1 MQLRLQ
7 DVAAHLARELAP
19 LYVIHGDEPL
29 FAIEA
34 GDAIRA
40 AARRAGCE
48 EREVFIVEQHFRWDA
63 FAASN
68 ANLGLF
74 GSRKLIDLRIPSGK
88 PGAEGAAHLE
98 RHARQRDDDNVTLV
112 TLPRLDRATQS
123 SAWFMALADRGVTI
137 AVTPLDRAALP
148 SWIAERLAR
157 NGQRVARDTLAFLA
171 QRCEGNLLAA
181 RQEIDKLAL
190 LLPAGELAP
199 DDVERAV
206 ADVARYDLQELSEAW
221 LAGDA
226 ARTLRILEGLRSEG
240 EPITLVVWQLGE
252 DLHALGAVHEAMA
265 RGQGLASAVRNV
277 RVWGKRQA
285 ALERAARRLKEA
297 DLLPLLSQLAKL
309 DALAKGLGDTD
320 PWDALVD
327 SALALCARN
336 PHPGPS
342 PAGRAEGG
350 ERQRGG

>member
-29 FAIEA
+29 FATEA

-48 EREVFIVEQHFRWDA
+48 EREVFIVDQHFRWDA
-63 FAASN
+63 FAAAN
-68 ANLGLF
+68 ANLALF
-74 GSRKLIDLRIPSGK
+74 GSRKLIDLRIPSGR
-88 PGAEGAAHLE
+88 PGAEGAAQLE
-98 RHARQRDDDNVTLV
+98 RHARRRDDNVTLV
-112 TLPRLDRATQS
+112 TLPRLDRAAQS
-123 SAWFMALADRGVTI
+123 SAWVTALAERGMAI

-157 NGQRVARDTLAFLA
+157 NGQRVSRDTLAFLA

-190 LLPAGELAP
+190 LLPAGDLAH

-221 LAGDA
+221 LAGAA

-240 EPITLVVWQLGE
+240 EPITLLVWQLGE

-265 RGQGLASAVRNV
+265 RGQALATAVRSA
-277 RVWGKRQA
+277 RAWGRRQA
-285 ALERAARRLKEA
+285 ALERAARRVRQA
-297 DLLPLLSQLAKL
+297 DLLPLLSKLAQL
-309 DALAKGLGDTD
+309 DALAKGLGHAD

-327 SALALCARN
+327 IALALAR
-336 PHPGPS
+336 
-342 PAGRAEGG
+342 
-350 ERQRGG
+350 

>member
-29 FAIEA
+29 FATEA

-48 EREVFIVEQHFRWDA
+48 EREVFIVDQHFRWDA
-63 FAASN
+63 FAAAN
-68 ANLGLF
+68 ATLALF
-74 GSRKLIDLRIPSGK
+74 GSRKLIDLRIPSGR
-88 PGAEGAAHLE
+88 PGAEGAAPLE
-98 RHARQRDDDNVTLV
+98 RHARRRDDNVTLV
-112 TLPRLDRATQS
+112 TLPRLDRAAQS
-123 SAWFMALADRGVTI
+123 SAWFTALAERGMAI

-157 NGQRVARDTLAFLA
+157 NGQRVSRDTLAFLA

-190 LLPAGELAP
+190 LLPAGDLAH

-221 LAGDA
+221 LAGAA

-240 EPITLVVWQLGE
+240 EPITLLVWQLGE

-265 RGQGLASAVRNV
+265 RGQALATAVRSA
-277 RVWGKRQA
+277 RAWGRRQA
-285 ALERAARRLKEA
+285 ALERAARRVRQA
-297 DLLPLLSQLAKL
+297 DLLPLLSKLAQL
-309 DALAKGLGDTD
+309 DALAKGLGHAD

-327 SALALCARN
+327 IALALAR
-336 PHPGPS
+336 
-342 PAGRAEGG
+342 
-350 ERQRGG
+350 

>member
-19 LYVIHGDEPL
+19 LYVVHGDEPL
-29 FAIEA
+29 FAIET

-40 AARRAGCE
+40 AARRAGCD

-63 FAASN
+63 FAAAN

-74 GSRKLIDLRIPSGK
+74 GSRKLIDMRIPSGK
-88 PGAEGAAHLE
+88 PGTEGAAQLE
-98 RHARQRDDDNVTLV
+98 RHARRHDDDNVTLI

-123 SAWFMALADRGVTI
+123 SAWFTALADNGVTI
-137 AVTPLDRAALP
+137 AVAPRDRAALP

-190 LLPAGELAP
+190 LLPASELAH

-226 ARTLRILEGLRSEG
+226 ARTLRILDGLRSEG

-252 DLHALGAVHEAMA
+252 DLHALGAVQEAIA
-265 RGQGLASAVRNV
+265 RGQGLATAVRNV
-277 RVWGKRQA
+277 RVWGKRQT
-285 ALERAARRLKEA
+285 ALERAARRVKES
-297 DLLPLLSQLAKL
+297 DLLPLLSKLAKL
-309 DALAKGLGDTD
+309 DALAKGLGDGD

-327 SALALCARN
+327 IALALCSR
-336 PHPGPS
+336 
-342 PAGRAEGG
+342 
-350 ERQRGG
+350 

>member
-29 FAIEA
+29 FATEA

-48 EREVFIVEQHFRWDA
+48 EREVFIVDQHFRWDA
-63 FAASN
+63 FAAAN
-68 ANLGLF
+68 ANLALF
-74 GSRKLIDLRIPSGK
+74 GSRKLIDLRIPSGR
-88 PGAEGAAHLE
+88 PGAEGAAQLE
-98 RHARQRDDDNVTLV
+98 RHARRRDDNVTLV
-112 TLPRLDRATQS
+112 TLPRLDRAAQS
-123 SAWFMALADRGVTI
+123 SAWFTALAERGMAI

-157 NGQRVARDTLAFLA
+157 NGQRVSRDTLAFLA

-190 LLPAGELAP
+190 LLPAGDLAH

-221 LAGDA
+221 LAGAA

-240 EPITLVVWQLGE
+240 EPITLLVWQLGE
-252 DLHALGAVHEAMA
+252 DLHALGAVHEALA
-265 RGQGLASAVRNV
+265 RGQALATAVRSA
-277 RVWGKRQA
+277 RAWGRRQA
-285 ALERAARRLKEA
+285 ALERAARRVRQA
-297 DLLPLLSQLAKL
+297 DLLPLLSKLAQL
-309 DALAKGLGDTD
+309 DALAKGLGHAD

-327 SALALCARN
+327 IALALAR
-336 PHPGPS
+336 
-342 PAGRAEGG
+342 
-350 ERQRGG
+350 

>member
-29 FAIEA
+29 FATEA

-48 EREVFIVEQHFRWDA
+48 EREVFIVDQHFRWDA
-63 FAASN
+63 FAAAN
-68 ANLGLF
+68 ANLALF
-74 GSRKLIDLRIPSGK
+74 GSRKLIDLRIPSGR
-88 PGAEGAAHLE
+88 PGAEGAAQLE
-98 RHARQRDDDNVTLV
+98 RHARRRDDNVTLV
-112 TLPRLDRATQS
+112 TLPRLDRAAQS
-123 SAWFMALADRGVTI
+123 SAWFTALAERGMAI

-157 NGQRVARDTLAFLA
+157 NGQRVSRDTLAFLA

-190 LLPAGELAP
+190 LLPAGDLAH

-221 LAGDA
+221 LAGAA

-240 EPITLVVWQLGE
+240 EPITLLVWQLGE

-265 RGQGLASAVRNV
+265 RGQALATAVRSA
-277 RVWGKRQA
+277 RAWGRRQA
-285 ALERAARRLKEA
+285 ALERAARRVRQA
-297 DLLPLLSQLAKL
+297 DLLPLLSKLAQL
-309 DALAKGLGDTD
+309 DALAKGLGHAD

-327 SALALCARN
+327 IALALAR
-336 PHPGPS
+336 
-342 PAGRAEGG
+342 
-350 ERQRGG
+350 

>member
-7 DVAAHLARELAP
+7 DVPAHLARELAP

-74 GSRKLIDLRIPSGK
+74 GARKLIDLRIPSGK
-88 PGAEGAAHLE
+88 PGVEGAAQLE
-98 RHARQRDDDNVTLV
+98 RHARQRDDNVTLV

-123 SAWFMALADRGVTI
+123 SAWFTALADRGATI
-137 AVTPLDRAALP
+137 AVAPLDRAALP

-190 LLPAGELAP
+190 LLPAGELAH
-199 DDVERAV
+199 DAVERAV

-226 ARTLRILEGLRSEG
+226 SRTLRILEGLRSEG

-265 RGQGLASAVRNV
+265 RGQSLASAVRNV

-297 DLLPLLSQLAKL
+297 DVLARLSKLAKL
-309 DALAKGLGDTD
+309 DALAKGLGEGD

-327 SALALCARN
+327 IALAMC
-336 PHPGPS
+336 S
-342 PAGRAEGG
+342 DT
-350 ERQRGG
+350 

>member
-1 MQLRLQ
+1 VQLRLQ

-29 FAIEA
+29 FAIET

-40 AARRAGCE
+40 AARRAGCD

-63 FAASN
+63 FAAAN

-74 GSRKLIDLRIPSGK
+74 GSRKLIDMRIPSGK
-88 PGAEGAAHLE
+88 PGTEGAAQLE
-98 RHARQRDDDNVTLV
+98 RHARRRDDDNVTLI
-112 TLPRLDRATQS
+112 TLPRLDRTTQS
-123 SAWFMALADRGVTI
+123 SAWFTALADNGVTI
-137 AVTPLDRAALP
+137 AVAPLDRAALP
-148 SWIAERLAR
+148 SWIVERLAR

-190 LLPAGELAP
+190 LLPAGELAHE
-199 DDVERAV
+199 DVERAV

-226 ARTLRILEGLRSEG
+226 TRTLRILDGLQSEG
-240 EPITLVVWQLGE
+240 QPITLIVWQLGE

-285 ALERAARRLKEA
+285 ALERAARRMKES
-297 DLLPLLSQLAKL
+297 DLLPLLSKLAKL
-309 DALAKGLGDTD
+309 DALAKGLGDGD

-327 SALALCARN
+327 IALALC
-336 PHPGPS
+336 
-342 PAGRAEGG
+342 GR
-350 ERQRGG
+350 